1 MLVWAMLDCFDQQ
14 RSRVTD
20 LDGVIKCYLPAG
32 LPEEASCRPGRR
44 GGRVEV
50 SFSAGFEVSLSAPQC
65 GGRSGWNEV
74 QVRKGIGMRGY
85 TR

>member
-50 SFSAGFEVSLSAPQC
+50 FV
-65 GGRSGWNEV
+65 GGV
-74 QVRKGIGMRGY
+74 
-85 TR
+85 